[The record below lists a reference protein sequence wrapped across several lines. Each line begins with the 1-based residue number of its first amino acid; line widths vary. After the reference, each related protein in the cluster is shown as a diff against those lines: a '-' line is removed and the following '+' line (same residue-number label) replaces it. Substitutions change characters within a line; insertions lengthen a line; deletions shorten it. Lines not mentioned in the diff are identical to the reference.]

1 MKTYIKSQSENKTQ
15 VKLIKFKEG
24 STIQN
29 NKALRDYLN
38 HSLNQLFEDKEL
50 FMKQKPYAFKNILKE
65 LKGNKMV
72 DDRLVYS
79 VNLLIRNISSFTKV
93 LQEEVKSEDGKVKNY
108 IPTTNYRNILDS
120 LILFTLDSSF
130 NKIIKTT
137 LKVSK

>member
-29 NKALRDYLN
+29 NKALREYLN

-79 VNLLIRNISSFTKV
+79 VNLLIRNINAFTKV
-93 LQEEVKSEDGKVKNY
+93 LKEEVKSEDGKVKNY
-108 IPTTNYRNILDS
+108 IPTPNYRNILDS